1 MLMQQD
7 LIDKL
12 RAAQRHLVEAARALD
27 GASVNI
33 RTLLEA
39 IERERRAPHTKN
51 HDGDESHED

>member
-1 MLMQQD
+1 MQND
-7 LIDKL
+7 LADKL

-39 IERERRAPHTKN
+39 IEREQRARQTSKPDN
-51 HDGDESHED
+51 QGDENDA